1 MRVFIGPNEV
11 AGQYRNLA
19 LALNAAGVECDYYV
33 FDNEN
38 LRYGGDIGD
47 SGFPSYIRRLSDF
60 RKNARRSLRFGV
72 SLVIEVLS
80 AIFLLRCIFRYD
92 AFLFGFGGSFL
103 RGNID
108 LPLLRLCGKTL
119 VANLSHG
126 SDMTPPYIDGALLDE
141 QMRMPPLEALIKR
154 ATKIRERADRFE
166 KYADFIIGSPISSSF
181 YFNKP
186 FINIFQVG
194 RVSQGF
200 RYIETDT
207 SDVAGESGIFS
218 AERKLRIVHAPSHAP
233 GKGTALIR
241 AMISDLVGSG
251 YPIDFVEITG
261 KTSDTV
267 IQALR
272 QCDLVLDQV
281 YADLPM
287 SGLAAEAAC
296 FGKPTLIAGYELL
309 KLKSMTPSECFPP
322 SLICSPDEM
331 TETLKFFLDN
341 PEHLASAGKAAQRFV
356 KEEWGE
362 EKVALRYLNL
372 LTKKEI
378 PEAWWHDP
386 KSAIF
391 LHGYGLSET
400 TSKEIVAEIIE
411 ACGINGLGFGRRP
424 DLERAFLEYSKISG

>member
-1 MRVFIGPNEV
+1 VMI
-11 AGQYRNLA
+11 RNL
-19 LALNAAGVECDYYV
+19 L
-33 FDNEN
+33 
-38 LRYGGDIGD
+38 D
-47 SGFPSYIRRLSDF
+47 SGY
-60 RKNARRSLRFGV
+60 
-72 SLVIEVLS
+72 
-80 AIFLLRCIFRYD
+80 
-92 AFLFGFGGSFL
+92 
-103 RGNID
+103 
-108 LPLLRLCGKTL
+108 
-119 VANLSHG
+119 
-126 SDMTPPYIDGALLDE
+126 
-141 QMRMPPLEALIKR
+141 Q
-154 ATKIRERADRFE
+154 
-166 KYADFIIGSPISSSF
+166 
-181 YFNKP
+181 
-186 FINIFQVG
+186 
-194 RVSQGF
+194 
-200 RYIETDT
+200 
-207 SDVAGESGIFS
+207 
-218 AERKLRIVHAPSHAP
+218 
-233 GKGTALIR
+233 
-241 AMISDLVGSG
+241 
-251 YPIDFVEITG
+251 IDFVEITG
-261 KTSDTV
+261 ITSDTV

-331 TETLKFFLDN
+331 TDTLKFFLDN
-341 PEHLASAGKAAQRFV
+341 TEHLASAGKAAQRSV